1 MTQAIS
7 NVLRLFRANAELNNL
22 KAEERC
28 DSPRGHWSAKVSR
41 VFQVEIGVHHCH
53 AVQDLPLQPHIRAM
67 HHLRKGSSCDQ
78 WLDNLGTLKPR
89 AIA

>member
-22 KAEERC
+22 KAE

-41 VFQVEIGVHHCH
+41 VFQVERGIHHCH
-53 AVQDLPLQPHIRAM
+53 AVQDLSLQPHIRPFEPVV
-67 HHLRKGSSCDQ
+67 G
-78 WLDNLGTLKPR
+78 
-89 AIA
+89 

>member
-28 DSPRGHWSAKVSR
+28 DSPRGHWSAKVSG

-53 AVQDLPLQPHIRAM
+53 AVQDLPLQPHIR
-67 HHLRKGSSCDQ
+67 GYSCDQ